1 MSDVFNEESSPTQ
14 AVGEETPPVIDETPV
29 VDEVAALTADL
40 QRLQAEYSNYRKR
53 VERDREQ
60 ARDLAVA
67 TVLTELIPV
76 LDDLERARGH
86 GELEGGFK
94 AVAEQLERLAAKFGL
109 ERFGDPG
116 VPFDPAIHEAL
127 THTVSEFVDTITAI
141 EILQPGYR
149 LKDRTLRPARV
160 AVADPA

>member
-1 MSDVFNEESSPTQ
+1 MSEELNE
-14 AVGEETPPVIDETPV
+14 VTPPANPAGGTPESEATEL
-29 VDEVAALTADL
+29 VDDLAALTADL
-40 QRLQAEYSNYRKR
+40 QRLQAEYANYRKR
-53 VERDREQ
+53 VDRDRELAREQ
-60 ARDLAVA
+60 AIAS
-67 TVLTELIPV
+67 VLTEMLPI

-94 AVAEQLERLAAKFGL
+94 AVADQLERLVARFGL

-127 THTVSEFVDTITAI
+127 THSVSEDVETITAI

-149 LKDRTLRPARV
+149 LKGRTLRPARV

>member
-1 MSDVFNEESSPTQ
+1 MSEELNEVTSP
-14 AVGEETPPVIDETPV
+14 ANPAGETPEPEATEP
-29 VDEVAALTADL
+29 VDELAMLTADL
-40 QRLQAEYSNYRKR
+40 QRLQAEYANYRKR
-53 VERDREQ
+53 VDRDREL
-60 ARDLAVA
+60 ARELAIA
-67 TVLTELIPV
+67 SVLTEMLPV

-94 AVAEQLERLAAKFGL
+94 AVADQLERLVARFGL

-116 VPFDPAIHEAL
+116 VPFNPAIHEAL
-127 THTVSEFVDTITAI
+127 THSVSEDVETITAI

-149 LKDRTLRPARV
+149 LKGRTLRPARV

>member
-1 MSDVFNEESSPTQ
+1 VNEVENEETSPTKP
-14 AVGEETPPVIDETPV
+14 VGEETQSEAMETLEIDEV
-29 VDEVAALTADL
+29 VALTADL
-40 QRLQAEYSNYRKR
+40 QRLQAEYANYRKR
-53 VERDREQ
+53 VERDRELT
-60 ARDLAVA
+60 RELAIA
-67 TVLTELIPV
+67 AVLTELIPI

-94 AVAEQLERLAAKFGL
+94 AVAEQLERVAAKFGL
-109 ERFGDPG
+109 ERFGEAG

-127 THTVSEFVDTITAI
+127 VHSVSEDVDTITAI

>member
-1 MSDVFNEESSPTQ
+1 MSEVNNEETSPTV
-14 AVGEETPPVIDETPV
+14 AAGEETQPAIPETEA
-29 VDEVAALTADL
+29 VDIVAVLTSDL
-40 QRLQAEYSNYRKR
+40 QRLQAEYANYRKR

-67 TVLTELIPV
+67 AVLTELIPV

-86 GELEGGFK
+86 NELEGGFK

-109 ERFGDPG
+109 ERFGDAG

-127 THTVSEFVDTITAI
+127 THTVSEDVDTITAI

>member
-1 MSDVFNEESSPTQ
+1 MSEVNNEETSPTV
-14 AVGEETPPVIDETPV
+14 AVGEETQSAVLEPEAVDV
-29 VDEVAALTADL
+29 VAVLTSDL
-40 QRLQAEYSNYRKR
+40 QRLQAEYANYRKR

-67 TVLTELIPV
+67 AVLSELIPV

-86 GELEGGFK
+86 NELEGGFK

-109 ERFGDPG
+109 ERFGDAG

-127 THTVSEFVDTITAI
+127 THTVSEDVDTITAI

-149 LKDRTLRPARV
+149 LKNRTLRPARV
-160 AVADPA
+160 AVADPV

>member
-1 MSDVFNEESSPTQ
+1 MSEVNNEETSPTV
-14 AVGEETPPVIDETPV
+14 AAGEETQSAVPETEAVDV
-29 VDEVAALTADL
+29 VAVLTSDL
-40 QRLQAEYSNYRKR
+40 QRLQAEYANYRKR

-67 TVLTELIPV
+67 AVLTELIPV

-86 GELEGGFK
+86 NELEGGFK

-109 ERFGDPG
+109 ERFGDAG

-127 THTVSEFVDTITAI
+127 THTVSEDVDTITAI

-160 AVADPA
+160 AVADPV

>member
-1 MSDVFNEESSPTQ
+1 
-14 AVGEETPPVIDETPV
+14 VGEETHPEVMETLAIDEV
-29 VDEVAALTADL
+29 VALTADL

-53 VERDREQ
+53 VERDREVT
-60 ARDLAVA
+60 RDLAVSS
-67 TVLTELIPV
+67 VLTELIPI

-94 AVAEQLERLAAKFGL
+94 AVAEQLERLATRFGL
-109 ERFGDPG
+109 ERFGEPG

-127 THTVSEFVDTITAI
+127 VHSVSEDVDTITAI

-149 LKDRTLRPARV
+149 LKERTLRPARV

>member
-1 MSDVFNEESSPTQ
+1 M
-14 AVGEETPPVIDETPV
+14 IDETPV

-67 TVLTELIPV
+67 TVLTELIPI

>member
-1 MSDVFNEESSPTQ
+1 VNEVENEETSPTKP
-14 AVGEETPPVIDETPV
+14 VGEETQSEAMETLEIDEV
-29 VDEVAALTADL
+29 VALTADL
-40 QRLQAEYSNYRKR
+40 QRLQAEYANYRKR
-53 VERDREQ
+53 VERDRELT
-60 ARDLAVA
+60 RELAVA
-67 TVLTELIPV
+67 AVLTELIPI

-94 AVAEQLERLAAKFGL
+94 A
-109 ERFGDPG
+109 G

-127 THTVSEFVDTITAI
+127 MHSVSEDVDTITAI

-149 LKDRTLRPARV
+149 LRDRTLRPARV

>member
-1 MSDVFNEESSPTQ
+1 MNEVNSEETSPTA
-14 AVGEETPPVIDETPV
+14 AVGEETQSAVPETEAVDV
-29 VDEVAALTADL
+29 VAVLTSDL
-40 QRLQAEYSNYRKR
+40 QRLQAEYANYRKR

-86 GELEGGFK
+86 NELEGGFK

-109 ERFGDPG
+109 ERFGDAG

-127 THTVSEFVDTITAI
+127 THTVSEDVDAITAI